1 MNYNLDTKD
10 GMNAAIKWTQQ
21 MFDALKDGGA
31 WGIPRSGTLVR
42 INREE
47 KIATI
52 TVGFAP
58 DPSIRRVIE
67 AMGWTVI
74 ER

>member
-1 MNYNLDTKD
+1 MNFDLDTTE
-10 GMNAAIKWTQQ
+10 GMNNAVTWTRNH
-21 MFDALKDGGA
+21 FELLSDNGA

-42 INREE
+42 INKTE

-52 TVGFAP
+52 ITGFAP
-58 DPSIRRVIE
+58 DPAIKRVIE

-74 ER
+74 EK